1 MIILCKTYLAGFSFL
16 YLQINFR
23 NMVKWILAILGLIY
37 MRVPGAIMGFLLGT
51 LLELFLKRGAGAH
64 KNMSRMFGTDQK
76 VSPGDFELNLLS
88 LSTIVVK
95 ADGQV
100 NQQELDYVRS
110 YFVKAYGKE
119 RANATFR
126 TYNEVSKNR
135 QIDAGRI
142 CAYLHMRTTYEVRL
156 QILHFLF
163 GIAIAD
169 GSVSESEL
177 RQLTKI
183 AGHLRLGQRDFES
196 IKAMFINSGSGR
208 VGDTSSAYK
217 ILEIEKD
224 VSDSEVKK
232 AYRTMVKKYHP
243 DKLQHMDEVYQKG
256 AQEKFNKVQ
265 EAYEQIQKER
275 GF

>member
-1 MIILCKTYLAGFSFL
+1 MKF
-16 YLQINFR
+16 
-23 NMVKWILAILGLIY
+23 
-37 MRVPGAIMGFLLGT
+37 PGAILGFLLGT
-51 LLELFLKRGAGAH
+51 LIEFFIKQGGGAH
-64 KNMSRMFGTDQK
+64 RSVSKMFGQDEE
-76 VSPGDFELNLLS
+76 VSMGDFELNLLS

-95 ADGQV
+95 ADGKV

-126 TYNEVSKNR
+126 TYNEVVKNR

-163 GIAIAD
+163 GIAQAD
-169 GSVSESEL
+169 GNVSYGEL
-177 RQLTKI
+177 NELAKI
-183 AGHLRLGQRDFES
+183 AGSLRLSQQDFES
-196 IKAMFINSGSGR
+196 IKAMFTVSGSQP
-208 VGDTSSAYK
+208 GDTSNAYK
-217 ILEIEKD
+217 ILEIDKS
-224 VSDSEVKK
+224 VSDAEVKK

-243 DKLQHMDEVYQKG
+243 DKLQHMDEVYRKG

-275 GF
+275 KF